1 MNGADRAGFV
11 ERFGRTFESSPWV
24 AEEAWEEGPFDSVS
38 ELHAAMVRAVERAPA
53 DRQIGLI
60 RAHPELAGSELRL
73 TPESA
78 AEQADAGLDRLDD
91 DQAERLARA
100 TSAYREKFG
109 FPFVVCVR
117 EHTPESIIASAEARL
132 SSTPE
137 EETRTALDEIAKIAA
152 LRLEESLEDG
162 TVEGVEYRIAYGKE
176 SVPVYRHNARPLS
189 GIPGVPESR
198 FTGRDNVVFAH
209 EVSVDVHGDNFL
221 PAYTRG
227 DNSDVV
233 ATDSMKNFI
242 LRQAAEYEGATLEGY
257 LAQLGRG
264 FIDRYELMQEVRVSG
279 RELPF
284 SAVDVPGEEGFE
296 PSAVLRQRQWSDHS
310 VAELRYRREDGVP
323 VLLEQLSGRVS
334 MELLKTEG
342 SAFTRFVRDE
352 YTTLPE
358 RSDRPL
364 FIRMDVHWEYA
375 DPADATGDDV
385 SRYVAGE
392 QVRDVCAVVFH
403 ELVSESIQQLVH
415 EMGRRLLERYAQLRS
430 LDFVA
435 RNMTRD
441 PYATGEDQDTPPT
454 VFVPPFPAFGTIR
467 LTMTRSA

>member
-38 ELHAAMVRAVERAPA
+38 GLHAAMVRAVERAPA

-264 FIDRYELMQEVRVSG
+264 FIERYELMQEVRVSG

-310 VAELRYRREDGVP
+310 VAELRYRREDGAP

-415 EMGRRLLERYAQLRS
+415 EMGRRLLERYPQLRS

>member
-1 MNGADRAGFV
+1 MTGDRAAFV
-11 ERFGRTFESSPWV
+11 GRYGAVFESSPWV
-24 AEEAWEEGPFDSVS
+24 AEAAWEEGPFETVS
-38 ELHAAMVRAVERAPA
+38 DLHRAMVRAVERAPA
-53 DRQIGLI
+53 ERQLELI

-73 TPESA
+73 GTLTPASA
-78 AEQADAGLDRLDD
+78 AEQSAAGLDRLSP
-91 DQAERLARA
+91 DQAARLERA
-100 TSAYREKFG
+100 TAAYRERFG

-117 EHTPESIIASAEARL
+117 EHTPESIIANAEERL
-132 SSTPE
+132 SASPDDE
-137 EETRTALDEIAKIAA
+137 IRTALGEIAKIAA
-152 LRLEESLEDG
+152 LRLEDG
-162 TVEGVEYRIAYGKE
+162 TVAGVEYEIAYGKE
-176 SVPVYRHNARPLS
+176 SVPVYRHRATPLS
-189 GIPGVPESR
+189 GIPEVPESQ
-198 FTGRDNVVFAH
+198 FKGRDNVMFAH
-209 EVSVDVHGDNFL
+209 EISVEVRGNNFL
-221 PAYTRG
+221 PAYTHG

-242 LRQAAEYEGATLEGY
+242 LSQAGEYEGATLEGY
-257 LAQLGRG
+257 LARLGRG
-264 FIDRYELMQEVRVSG
+264 FLERYEQMQELRVSG

-284 SAVDVPGEEGFE
+284 SVAQVPGAEGFE
-296 PSAVLRQRQWSDHS
+296 PSPVLRQRQSSDYS
-310 VAELRYRREDGVP
+310 EAELRYTRKDGAA
-323 VLLEQLSGRVS
+323 VLVDHRCGRLN

-364 FIRMDVHWEYA
+364 FIRLDVHWAYA

-403 ELVSESIQQLVH
+403 EFVSESIQQLVH
-415 EMGRRLLERYAQLRS
+415 EMGKRLFERYPQLSS
-430 LDFVA
+430 LDFVG

-441 PYATGEDQDTPPT
+441 PYAAGEGADAKPA
-454 VFVPPFPAFGTIR
+454 VYVPPFPAFGTIR